1 MPIQIADAY
10 RNSVFAQRQTGLL
23 FNLPMPEPDRE
34 QLPEGIS
41 LCMIVKNE
49 ERFLAECLDSIKDV
63 VDEINI
69 VDTGSTDRTIE
80 IARSYGANVIFREW
94 KKDFAWARNEA
105 LQMATRRWTL
115 VLDAD
120 EELERES
127 VGLMRSLRTTP
138 AGLAA
143 VYINIVNIIDDA
155 TGVGTMSHRLIRVF
169 PTNPVLRYTG
179 VIHESLGRTD
189 GELAAVLSPITI
201 LHKGYTVEILESREK
216 DARNK
221 PLISRAYEE
230 NGDDPFSL
238 FNFGNSAICSGNAEL
253 GIEVLER
260 MLATATVDKLYF
272 PLAYLMLG
280 QTYCETLGD
289 NAKALSI
296 LETGTEKFPKDAGL
310 LFTKGQVLAKMN
322 RLEEARE
329 LFEKALSLREY
340 MAYTVMTDEEIF
352 EWKIFYAMAGTY
364 ERGKDFDKAIAF
376 IDKAL
381 ENKPTSFH
389 LQRAKA
395 GFLESVGRFYDAEVA
410 FRRMTESDPARGQIE
425 LVNFLLRRRRYAQA
439 IAIVENEINPESNG
453 EMVAMLNLAA
463 ARAVMEAKF
472 GDPMPY
478 LDAARRLAPG
488 NGNVISLLEMVLKD
502 RKDTSALERL
512 HAEELDAPLL
522 RPGDFVRRSYR
533 LLALGR
539 TDDAR
544 LVAEQGLLIEPRNP
558 ELRFNAAMAMFRA
571 GDEIGAERELGRV
584 EGHSPSVYA
593 TAMEMRAGLALKRG
607 DRREALFSLQGR
619 VAVMAD
625 VVEAAVSGAR
635 MLAAAGA
642 SAEAIALLEEHVAV
656 DARVALELAGLLL
669 QSGDIAG
676 AGRVAAAALT

>member
-1 MPIQIADAY
+1 
-10 RNSVFAQRQTGLL
+10 
-23 FNLPMPEPDRE
+23 
-34 QLPEGIS
+34 
-41 LCMIVKNE
+41 
-49 ERFLAECLDSIKDV
+49 
-63 VDEINI
+63 
-69 VDTGSTDRTIE
+69 
-80 IARSYGANVIFREW
+80 
-94 KKDFAWARNEA
+94 
-105 LQMATRRWTL
+105 
-115 VLDAD
+115 
-120 EELERES
+120 
-127 VGLMRSLRTTP
+127 
-138 AGLAA
+138 
-143 VYINIVNIIDDA
+143 
-155 TGVGTMSHRLIRVF
+155 
-169 PTNPVLRYTG
+169 
-179 VIHESLGRTD
+179 
-189 GELAAVLSPITI
+189 VLSPITI

-260 MLATATVDKLYF
+260 MLATTTVDKLYF

-289 NAKALSI
+289 NTKALSI

-329 LFEKALSLREY
+329 LFEQALSLREY

-364 ERGKDFDKAIAF
+364 ERGKDFDKAITF

-395 GFLESVGRFYDAEVA
+395 GFLESVGRYYDAEVA

-439 IAIVENEINPESNG
+439 IAIVENEINPESNS
-453 EMVAMLNLAA
+453 EMVGMLNLAA
-463 ARAVMEAKF
+463 ARAVIEAKS

-488 NGNVISLLEMVLKD
+488 NGNVISLLEMVFED

-512 HAEELDAPLL
+512 HAEEMDAPLL

-558 ELRFNAAMAMFRA
+558 ELRFNAAMAMLRA
-571 GDEIGAERELGRV
+571 GDELGAERELGRV

-607 DRREALFSLQGR
+607 DNAEALFSLQCR
-619 VAVMAD
+619 VAVMTD
-625 VVEAAVSGAR
+625 VVDAAVSGAR
-635 MLAAAGA
+635 MLAGGGA
-642 SAEAIALLEEHVAV
+642 STQAISLLEEHVAV
-656 DARVALELAGLLL
+656 DSRVALELAGLLL